1 MILIIDNYDSFTY
14 NLYQMVGAINPNIK
28 VVRNDEI
35 KPEEINII
43 KPDKIAFALGTKQL
57 EKPLAEKRFMQKN

>member
-43 KPDKIAFALGTKQL
+43 NPDKIIISY
-57 EKPLAEKRFMQKN
+57 R